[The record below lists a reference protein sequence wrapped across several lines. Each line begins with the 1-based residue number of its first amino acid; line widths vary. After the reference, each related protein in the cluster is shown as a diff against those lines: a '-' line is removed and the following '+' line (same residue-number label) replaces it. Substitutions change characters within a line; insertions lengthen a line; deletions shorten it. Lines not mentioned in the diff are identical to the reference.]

1 LYYITNDIYVLCL
14 LKSISFCRILVIQ
27 LVRSPFRIKMKRT
40 QRGVIMSNDKPLNRH
55 DTKLAYRCNSLI
67 NKIKELMRCNR
78 QLRDIAKH
86 PHRKPQLTAIIDHTR
101 HKIES
106 VSRDLSQLKR
116 AYYSYHKPVKK

>member
-1 LYYITNDIYVLCL
+1 
-14 LKSISFCRILVIQ
+14 
-27 LVRSPFRIKMKRT
+27 
-40 QRGVIMSNDKPLNRH
+40 MSNDKPLNRH
-55 DTKLAYRCNSLI
+55 EAKLSDRCNNLINQIKKLARS
-67 NKIKELMRCNR
+67 NKE
-78 QLRDIAKH
+78 LRDIAKH